1 MLRSPIVPDKSRVV
15 CCGMSSYEAYL
26 DGVGREAMDR
36 CTSCGKCVEVCP
48 TAAEIGLDRAA
59 AVRIVEELKA
69 VTAGEAY
76 PENAGRWIEACNGSA
91 QCVAACPEQINVR
104 QWMSV
109 ARIKKRTGTVPES
122 ERRAAGAQK
131 YRNMAH
137 AMRLLAS
144 MQIPS
149 EAMKRITARGEGRN
163 CELLFYTGC
172 NVLRTPHIVFNIMD
186 ILDVLGVRYDV
197 MGGAANCCGIYQFNE
212 GDTRTHERI
221 AGRTYESFGQS
232 GAGQVLTWCPTCTK
246 QLAETRHDAAPRDFG
261 IGHVTAFLAANIER
275 MRPRFVDLPK
285 RRAVLHEHD
294 SLAGVT
300 GHVRALM
307 AAIPNLEVVEIPQH
321 RDWGYTCQAGKVW
334 PGKAAEIHELV
345 AEGAASVGAD
355 LLVTTYHSCHR
366 QLVGA
371 EARYPFQVMNFT
383 DLLAEALGKGG
394 RHDWFKQYKLGG
406 DMQQAVELARGYLQ
420 QNGVELRDEDVATL
434 TAEVFGENGFNGE
447 RTAFEDALRQLAT
460 P

>member
-1 MLRSPIVPDKSRVV
+1 
-15 CCGMSSYEAYL
+15 MSSYEAYL
-26 DGVGREAMDR
+26 DGVGRDAMDR

-48 TAAEIGLDRAA
+48 TAAEIGLDRTAS
-59 AVRIVEELKA
+59 VRIVEELKA
-69 VTAGEAY
+69 VTSGEAY
-76 PENAGRWIEACNGSA
+76 PETAGKWIDACNGSA
-91 QCVAACPEQINVR
+91 QCTAACPEHINVR

-122 ERRAAGAQK
+122 ERRATGAQK

-149 EAMKRITARGEGRN
+149 ETLKRITARGEGRA
-163 CELLFYTGC
+163 CELVFYTGC

-186 ILDVLGVRYDV
+186 ILDTLGVKYDV

-212 GDTRTHERI
+212 GDTKTHERI
-221 AGRTYESFGQS
+221 AGRTYESFGQT
-232 GAGQVLTWCPTCTK
+232 GATQVLTWCPTCQK
-246 QLAETRHDAAPRDFG
+246 QFSETRHEAAPRDFG
-261 IGHVTAFLAANIER
+261 IGHVTGFLADNIER
-275 MRPRFVDLPK
+275 MRPCFVDLPK

-300 GHVRALM
+300 GNVRRLM

-334 PGKAAEIHELV
+334 PGKVAEIHRLV
-345 AEGAASVGAD
+345 AEGAVSVGAD

-366 QLVGA
+366 QLAGA
-371 EARYPFQVMNFT
+371 EGRYPFKVMNFT
-383 DLLAEALGKGG
+383 DLVAEALGKGG
-394 RHDWFKQYKLGG
+394 RHDWYKQYKLGG

-420 QNGVELRDEDVATL
+420 QNGVELREEDAATL
-434 TAEVFGENGFNGE
+434 TAEIFGENGFGGD
-447 RTAFEDALRQLAT
+447 RAAFEGALGQLTT